1 MLRVLPATVETITV
15 LDRTKEPGALGEPL
29 YQDVCAAFVEKGEQ
43 IRLFPK
49 LLAGRYGLG
58 SKEFSPAMAKAVFDN
73 MLVGG
78 PKNHFTVGIEDDVT
92 HLSLEVGED
101 FNTVP
106 EGTVQCK
113 FFGLGSDGTVGANKD
128 SHQNYRRPYRSL
140 CPGLFR
146 LRFQEVRRIHG
157 LPSAVSARPR
167 QIFLLLNRR
176 YCLSQGCLCPSL

>member
-1 MLRVLPATVETITV
+1 MGSACDVIEEVVDYLNARGERVGLVKVHLYRPFSAELMLRVLPATVETITV

-78 PKNHFTVGIEDDVT
+78 PKTI
-92 HLSLEVGED
+92 SLWALK
-101 FNTVP
+101 TM
-106 EGTVQCK
+106 
-113 FFGLGSDGTVGANKD
+113 
-128 SHQNYRRPYRSL
+128 
-140 CPGLFR
+140 
-146 LRFQEVRRIHG
+146 
-157 LPSAVSARPR
+157 
-167 QIFLLLNRR
+167 
-176 YCLSQGCLCPSL
+176 